1 MRNDFINKVY
11 NELNHIINH
20 WAKQKYL
27 SDKIFEYTNT
37 FSIKKVYG
45 FYWEVKILCKND
57 YRILLR
63 FYKNYEWY
71 NDSNILNVSVL
82 APAVE
87 RVENEDGSVD
97 VYPSKKIKDKIEFIE
112 GNFDIDG
119 DDWVDEVLE
128 YINKWVNKDKAD
140 VEVLNK

>member
-1 MRNDFINKVY
+1 MRNNFINEVY
-11 NELNHIINH
+11 DELNPIINH

-27 SDKIFEYTNT
+27 NDKIFEYTNN

-45 FYWEVKILCKND
+45 LYWEVKILCNND

-63 FYKNYEWY
+63 FYKNYELY

-87 RVENEDGSVD
+87 RVKNEDGSVD
-97 VYPSKKIKDKIEFIE
+97 VYPSKIIKDKIEFIE
-112 GNFDIDG
+112 GYFDIDG

-128 YINKWVNKDKAD
+128 YMNKWVNKDKAD
-140 VEVLNK
+140 VDVLDK

>member
-11 NELNHIINH
+11 DELNPIINH

-45 FYWEVKILCKND
+45 LYWEVKILCKND

-63 FYKNYEWY
+63 FYKK
-71 NDSNILNVSVL
+71 S
-82 APAVE
+82 
-87 RVENEDGSVD
+87 
-97 VYPSKKIKDKIEFIE
+97 
-112 GNFDIDG
+112 
-119 DDWVDEVLE
+119 
-128 YINKWVNKDKAD
+128 
-140 VEVLNK
+140 